1 MAMVQIPIKNIIVPE
16 GRRPL
21 DQGKVVEIAASFKLL
36 RQLAPIG
43 LRRVSNASAETS
55 FERIIKLELVFGVH
69 RLEAAKILGWLII
82 DAVEIRQVVL
92 APRCQEGFD
101 DYTKLVEITENLH
114 RAELTTQQRNEQLAA
129 WVELYNRNTPQPNS
143 DAEQPNSKPGPKPDP
158 GVVAAAKMTGR
169 TTKNIKEAIKTTK
182 VSPAVKA
189 AADRAELS
197 QKQRLAISRLP
208 EAEQL
213 DAVSKQAAINATAD
227 RAAKPPEKPKPNV
240 SHAADRADPA
250 KLISD
255 VIEQLER
262 IDISSPAVA
271 RMSND
276 ERNALLTRLARA
288 NGWLNKIAKE
298 IAISGGA
305 NLGKLSP
312 PSLRYEALSFLHEAA
327 ARIEAELAD
336 RDVRESAS

>member
-1 MAMVQIPIKNIIVPE
+1 MVQIPIKNIIVSE

-21 DQGKVVEIAASFKLL
+21 DQGKVAEIAASFKLL

-55 FERIIKLELVFGVH
+55 FERIKKLELVFGVH

-158 GVVAAAKMTGR
+158 GVVAAAKITGR
-169 TTKNIKEAIKTTK
+169 TTKNVKEAIKTTK

-197 QKQRLAISRLP
+197 HKQRLAISRLP
-208 EAEQL
+208 EAKQL
-213 DAVSKQAAINATAD
+213 DAIAELKAATGRSPPTEPVTYNDVRKHRAMLNQLQIFLKVFLALEKLGDATQAAEAVVLLDVDGKTLPHLRRAVEYTAAMTRALRPSD
-227 RAAKPPEKPKPNV
+227 RPGLK
-240 SHAADRADPA
+240 
-250 KLISD
+250 
-255 VIEQLER
+255 
-262 IDISSPAVA
+262 
-271 RMSND
+271 
-276 ERNALLTRLARA
+276 
-288 NGWLNKIAKE
+288 
-298 IAISGGA
+298 
-305 NLGKLSP
+305 
-312 PSLRYEALSFLHEAA
+312 AA
-327 ARIEAELAD
+327 AT
-336 RDVRESAS
+336 